1 MRACKAGYLP
11 APIYHPFWAAN
22 ESDAEYKGGGGPA
35 LASLPVAL
43 AFPRPHPLFRQA
55 QARSGTPPGEAYLA
69 VGNEGQLLGY
79 IIMCRGFSLDYGG
92 YFTWVEETY
101 MRKTDQRRFR
111 DQRFSP

>member
-1 MRACKAGYLP
+1 MKIRRATPEDQIELLALMQ
-11 APIYHPFWAAN
+11 
-22 ESDAEYKGGGGPA
+22 ESFEQELEATTEDWLKTKTAVT
-35 LASLPVAL
+35 LLLNDS
-43 AFPRPHPLFRQA
+43 QA
-55 QARSGTPPGEAYLA
+55 GEAYLA
-69 VGNEGQLLGY
+69 LDDENHLLGY

>member
-1 MRACKAGYLP
+1 MKIRRATHEDQIELLALMQ
-11 APIYHPFWAAN
+11 
-22 ESDAEYKGGGGPA
+22 ESFEQELEATTEDWLKTKTAVT
-35 LASLPVAL
+35 LLLNDS
-43 AFPRPHPLFRQA
+43 QA
-55 QARSGTPPGEAYLA
+55 GEAYLA
-69 VGNEGQLLGY
+69 LDDENHLLGY

>member
-1 MRACKAGYLP
+1 MKIRRATPDDQTELLALM
-11 APIYHPFWAAN
+11 H
-22 ESDAEYKGGGGPA
+22 ESFEQE
-35 LASLPVAL
+35 LEASADEWIKTKTAVAVL
-43 AFPRPHPLFRQA
+43 LNDA
-55 QARSGTPPGEAYLA
+55 QAGEAYLA
-69 VGNEGQLLGY
+69 LDDEDHLLGY